1 MSFQDFGKKGAS
13 RPTTSSINTASA
25 NSRVSGTAGDDYA
38 VVSQA
43 INQYQVRSLSI
54 CEFFE

>member
-25 NSRVSGTAGDDYA
+25 NSRVAGTAGDDYA

-54 CEFFE
+54 CELFE